1 MMHSNS
7 RLLEAA
13 ALLAVVAGCGKPLNM
28 QKAEQVIRD
37 DLTARLAASGLHLS
51 AVSCPKEVRMR
62 QGESFVCEAS
72 FEGGGGF
79 RVHVDQTDSV
89 GTINWRVNEQL
100 LLSSKVEEQ
109 IALGEKPQGLELA
122 VNCGDRVRPALAKT
136 SFACSATD
144 SQGKPHYY
152 QATIENEQG
161 QVSYRAIEP

>member
-1 MMHSNS
+1 MHSNS

-89 GTINWRVNEQL
+89 GTINWRVT
-100 LLSSKVEEQ
+100 SSCSCPPRSKSRSPWARSPKVW
-109 IALGEKPQGLELA
+109 
-122 VNCGDRVRPALAKT
+122 
-136 SFACSATD
+136 S
-144 SQGKPHYY
+144 
-152 QATIENEQG
+152 
-161 QVSYRAIEP
+161 